1 VHVQQR
7 GVTPD
12 APQTLVIDRASH
24 VIMLT
29 TGRGKPQPKTR
40 QGAVGNPT
48 VTTRSAKSK
57 QLAVTAP
64 KEEEAEEDIQP
75 ATVTEAQTV
84 THLPQARH
92 HTEGLP
98 YYNEAAGED
107 ILNQLKAEFKATI
120 AVRKM
125 PKKLCGPCCRCGS
138 IKPGKKGKK
147 SIWRKGKIFGKERWI
162 LCTPCW
168 ARLRVLNNMKNT
180 CVALHSRLAAL
191 WKRWK
196 L

>member
-1 VHVQQR
+1 VSACKHARTQ
-7 GVTPD
+7 
-12 APQTLVIDRASH
+12 VIK
-24 VIMLT
+24 LT
-29 TGRGKPQPKTR
+29 TGHLPEPKTR

-57 QLAVTAP
+57 LAVTVTAP
-64 KEEEAEEDIQP
+64 KEEADNAQP
-75 ATVTEAQTV
+75 ATLTETQTV
-84 THLPQARH
+84 ADLPQARH
-92 HTEGLP
+92 HTQGLP
-98 YYNEAAGED
+98 YYNEAEGEV
-107 ILNQLKAEFKATI
+107 ILNELKAEFKATI

-138 IKPGKKGKK
+138 TKPGKKGKK

-168 ARLRVLNNMKNT
+168 ARMRVLNNMKNT

>member
-1 VHVQQR
+1 MAHVQQR
-7 GVTPD
+7 GVTQD

-24 VIMLT
+24 VIKLT
-29 TGRGKPQPKTR
+29 TGRCKSNLKTR
-40 QGAVGNPT
+40 KGAVGNPT

-64 KEEEAEEDIQP
+64 KEEAEEDIQP

-84 THLPQARH
+84 TDLPQARH
-92 HTEGLP
+92 HTEGRP
-98 YYNEAAGED
+98 YYNEVEGED
-107 ILNQLKAEFKATI
+107 ILNELKAEFKATK

-138 IKPGKKGKK
+138 TKPGKKGKK

-168 ARLRVLNNMKNT
+168 ARMRVLHNMKNT